1 MLWHGDD
8 NMVNTKHCLNCKR
21 HDIHFEGKFCS
32 IECAD
37 LYEGLC
43 LKCEAIKHGNT

>member
-1 MLWHGDD
+1 
-8 NMVNTKHCLNCKR
+8 MVNTKHCLNCKR
-21 HDIHFEGKFCS
+21 HDTSYEKKFCS

-43 LKCEAIKHGNT
+43 TKCESIRLGNFHYTDLG